1 MIPSPSEEN
10 MSHRNDP
17 EVIRSVLTTSATW
30 AVVGLSENRGRTAH
44 GIAGYLQGDLGMT
57 IVPVHPKAQTV
68 HGATGYASLD
78 DIPDGQTVDVVDFFV
93 NSSHVGSVV
102 DEAIA
107 NKDRLN
113 IATLWLQLGVI
124 DEAAA
129 QRAVDAG
136 LVVIMDTCPAIE
148 YPKL

>member
-1 MIPSPSEEN
+1 

-17 EVIRSVLTTSATW
+17 ELIRSVLTTAATW
-30 AVVGLSENRGRTAH
+30 AVVGLSDNPKRTAH
-44 GIAGYLQGDLGMT
+44 SISGFLASPLGMT
-57 IVPVHPKAQTV
+57 IIPVHPKAETV
-68 HGATGYASLD
+68 HGATGYASLA
-78 DIPDGQTVDVVDFFV
+78 DIPDVRTVSVVDFFV
-93 NSSHVGSVV
+93 NSDLVGAVV
-102 DEAIA
+102 DRAIA

-113 IATLWLQLGVI
+113 IQTLWLQLGVI

-136 LVVIMDTCPAIE
+136 LGVVMDTCPAIE